1 MSAHEPPVRLR
12 IGTLRVTAASAAEA
26 RQLAEALSE
35 ALERAW
41 LRPAPPPGATTQ
53 AAGRESTRPGR
64 GRADTVADEVVLAA
78 RRALD
83 QRALDR
89 RARDRRALGR
99 PGPAADEAG
108 GAAS

>member
-26 RQLAEALSE
+26 RRLAEALPE

-53 AAGRESTRPGR
+53 AAGRGSTRPAR
-64 GRADTVADEVVLAA
+64 GRADTAGPGPADTVADEVVLAA

-83 QRALDR
+83 
-89 RARDRRALGR
+89 R
-99 PGPAADEAG
+99 PGTAADEAG
-108 GAAS
+108 GAAP